1 MPLNL
6 SFIIAKRIALNKQK
20 SFSKFIIR
28 LSVVATSLSV
38 AAMIITLSFVNGF
51 QETITQKVFS
61 FWGHIRVQHYSVN
74 KSLVSEENPITSNK
88 TIEQTIKA
96 NPHVKQVQ
104 VFATKSAVIEKNK
117 SIEGILI
124 KGIDHLYDSS
134 TIKQFIKEGRW
145 INFNDSSYSKE
156 IIISSTISKT
166 LNIQLNDLV
175 KVFFVE
181 SESENSTYRPVKV
194 VGIYKTGIEEYD
206 NLFAIADIRL
216 IRRLSNWQNNEIGG
230 YEVFVDD
237 YKNMQLVNNNLDLP
251 NIWNSK
257 TIQEV
262 YPNIFDWLSI
272 QDVNRNVMF
281 IIMAIVAIINLIT
294 CLLIL
299 VLERIKMVGILK
311 ALGCN
316 NQTIQKIFLY
326 HASIIALIGIGIGLI
341 VGVGLCLIQKY
352 FGIITLD
359 ETSYYVAIAPVSII
373 WWQVILVCV
382 STAFICFA
390 ALTIP
395 ALIVKRIQPVKAIQ
409 FR

>member
-28 LSVVATSLSV
+28 LSVVATALSV
-38 AAMIITLSFVNGF
+38 AAMILTLSFVNGF
-51 QETITQKVFS
+51 QETIAQKVFS
-61 FWGHIRVQHYSVN
+61 FWGHIRVQHYSVS
-74 KSLVSEENPITSNK
+74 KSLVSEENPITENSN
-88 TIEQTIKA
+88 IEKNIKA
-96 NPHVKQVQ
+96 NTHVKQVQ
-104 VFATKSAVIEKNK
+104 IFATKSAVIEKDK

-124 KGIDHLYDSS
+124 KGIDYKYDSS
-134 TIKQFIKEGRW
+134 TIQQFITAGRW
-145 INFNDSSYSKE
+145 INFSDSVYSRE
-156 IIISSTISKT
+156 IIISTTIAKS

-175 KVFFVE
+175 KVFFVS

-216 IRRLSNWQNNEIGG
+216 IRRLSNWETNEIGG

-237 YKNMQLVNNNLDLP
+237 YKNMQLVNKQLDLP

-262 YPNIFDWLSI
+262 YPNIFDWLNI

-326 HASIIALIGIGIGLI
+326 HASIIALIGIGIGLLI
-341 VGVGLCLIQKY
+341 GVGLCLIQQY
-352 FGIITLD
+352 FGVITLD
-359 ETSYYVAIAPVSII
+359 ETSYYVSVAPVKII
-373 WWQVILVCV
+373 WWQVLLVCIT
-382 STAFICFA
+382 TAAICFA

-395 ALIVKRIQPVKAIQ
+395 ALIVKKIQPVKAIQ